1 MTQTPPSVVRSY
13 HPPLLIP
20 PASSTPTEFELSGF
34 TETGV
39 MIFRGNICFAQ
50 IPPLWAESG
59 PVTLPILPL
68 VLLPSLNV
76 LVQGGRCYEFLYKQ
90 ADRQTDRR
98 TDGRTDRQTRALYIK

>member
-13 HPPLLIP
+13 HPPLVFL

-59 PVTLPILPL
+59 PVTHHMCSYPAACAPTKFERPSPGGQ
-68 VLLPSLNV
+68 VL
-76 LVQGGRCYEFLYKQ
+76 
-90 ADRQTDRR
+90 
-98 TDGRTDRQTRALYIK
+98 